1 MEMKEFASKLGID
14 IEGTLEGEKYVIELA
29 NSNEYSRVYTL
40 LDKSELVNIDED
52 STLVTENVGELLFL
66 GDEFDIKLV
75 GNFAQDIYRIVITV
89 GE

>member
-14 IEGTLEGEKYVIELA
+14 VEGTLEGEKYVIELA

>member
-1 MEMKEFASKLGID
+1 MKEFASKLGID
-14 IEGTLEGEKYVIELA
+14 VEGTLEGEKYVIELA

>member
-1 MEMKEFASKLGID
+1 MEMKECASKLGID
-14 IEGTLEGEKYVIELA
+14 VEGTLEGEKYVIELA

>member
-1 MEMKEFASKLGID
+1 MKEFASKLGID
-14 IEGTLEGEKYVIELA
+14 VEGTLEGEKYVIELA

-66 GDEFDIKLV
+66 GDGFDIKLV